1 MRRYHSSTTD
11 RTAGVWYGWVVGG
24 ALIVVNA
31 AIGTIAAPAEAAGS
45 SCVAAATERLNR
57 LNVEPSDIRKISCLE
72 DRSGG
77 RDGGR
82 VVGITAWVSLRSCEG
97 SVVIDMSRQGRVR
110 QVYGRGACDLGGA
123 VEVW

>member
-24 ALIVVNA
+24 ALIAVNA

-45 SCVAAATERLNR
+45 SCVATVTERLSR
-57 LNVEPSDIRKISCLE
+57 LNVEPSDIRNISCLE

-97 SVVIDMSRQGRVR
+97 NVVIDMSRHGRVR
-110 QVYGRGACDLGGA
+110 QVYGRGARDLGGA
-123 VEVW
+123 VEVR